1 MNCDEDFEFMKR
13 AEESP
18 IMGSKQSAIE
28 VNNGRRIEVKD
39 SKRGYVIGEI
49 NYIEKNRNFYYSK
62 RDDGE
67 RVKLFYSNLER
78 IFINNKK
85 N

>member
-18 IMGSKQSAIE
+18 IMESKQSAIE

-39 SKRGYVIGEI
+39 FKRGYFVGEI
-49 NYIEKNRNFYYSK
+49 KYIKKNKNFYYIK
-62 RDDGE
+62 KDNGGI
-67 RVKLFYSNLER
+67 VKLFYSNLER
-78 IFINNKK
+78 IFINNKQD
-85 N
+85 